1 MMEHIAWLFM
11 VADLPRLP
19 HFAGDSHILVSS
31 VSLAY
36 EKSYQI
42 SRISLQFQLTV
53 HSVAE
58 INQKEEAKT
67 TQVIYEKVILWMIHL
82 NS

>member
-1 MMEHIAWLFM
+1 MTFYGSWPTSPPTFCG
-11 VADLPRLP
+11 RLT
-19 HFAGDSHILVSS
+19 HFGLKCL
-31 VSLAY
+31 SLTY

-58 INQKEEAKT
+58 INQKKEAKT